1 MDRRL
6 PTRLELTLWTAV
18 AIALVLA
25 LAMVR
30 PAGACS
36 GSLPARYL
44 PLSDLVVVGTVAG
57 RIGDDTGTT
66 IAVEVD
72 RVLRGEQVRSL
83 RLENVRGHV
92 CGDYLDAPIG
102 APIVLALGIDYRP
115 MPDEPVAQIAA
126 YWYRADGFVLGT
138 ADVPGVSL
146 GEGPG
151 TLEQVI
157 ERLDATL
164 PPDTPPPPTVEEPT
178 LSPAAWLAAGLAA
191 AAVLWALR
199 LVRRSPDG

>member
-6 PTRLELTLWTAV
+6 PTRLELTLWAAV

-72 RVLRGEQVRSL
+72 RVLRGDPVESL
-83 RLENVRGHV
+83 RLENVRGHI
-92 CGDYLDAPIG
+92 CGDYVDAPVG
-102 APIVLALGIDYRP
+102 SPIVLALGIEFQP
-115 MPDEPVAQIAA
+115 MPDQPVEEIAA

-138 ADVPGVSL
+138 ADVPGVAL

-157 ERLDATL
+157 ARLDATL
-164 PPDTPPPPTVEEPT
+164 PPDTPSPTVEEPQVP
-178 LSPAAWLAAGLAA
+178 LAAWLAAGLAA

-199 LVRRSPDG
+199 LVRRSPED